1 MKKTDISIIVPI
13 YNAEKYLKK
22 CIDSLVN
29 QTKKE
34 IEIILINDGSTDS
47 SERIIKEYKDE
58 RIKYFKNKNQGI
70 GKTRNFGIEKATGKY
85 LLFVDSDDYLDKN
98 ACEKLYN
105 KIEND
110 SLDLLVYDFYREFD
124 NGKKEEEKLQKFDIS
139 NLKENPKL
147 LLNINLSPWNKLYK
161 TEVIKGNNTKFVENL
176 KYEDAPFVVEAIINS
191 KRIGKLDESL
201 YYYMIHSNSETTIRD
216 KRIFDILEIVD
227 IIRKKVKKL
236 KSDSINEVLDTLTIS
251 ILMNYNIQQ
260 RMQKNKKVGM
270 EFIDKSFE
278 YLQRNIP
285 SYKNNVYFKDRNMLK
300 SIIEKNKQISKL
312 YCRMYRV
319 KK

>member
-227 IIRKKVKKL
+227 IIRKKEKKL

>member
-260 RMQKNKKVGM
+260 RMQKNKRVGM

-285 SYKNNVYFKDRNMLK
+285 NYKNNVYFKDRNMLK